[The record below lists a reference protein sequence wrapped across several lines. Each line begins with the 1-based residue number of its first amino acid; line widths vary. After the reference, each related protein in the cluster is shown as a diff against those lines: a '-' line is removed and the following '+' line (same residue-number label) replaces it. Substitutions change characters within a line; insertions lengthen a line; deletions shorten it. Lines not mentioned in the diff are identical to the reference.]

1 MVEEEKELG
10 KVKIDNEVLASIAG
24 VAATSVPGVNRVI
37 RGLVSG
43 IKRVIGKGKETGIK
57 VVLGE
62 GEVSFELSIAVEY
75 GTNIPEIT
83 YQVQKKIKEEVE
95 KMSGL
100 KVSNVDVIVKEVRP
114 PKREIK

>member
-1 MVEEEKELG
+1 MIEEKKELG
-10 KVKIDNEVLASIAG
+10 KVKIDNDVLASIAR
-24 VAATSVPGVNRVI
+24 VAALSVPGVNKVI
-37 RGLVSG
+37 TGLVG
-43 IKRVIGKGKETGIK
+43 GLKKIIRKKYDAGIK

-62 GEVSFELSIAVEY
+62 GEVSFELSIAVDY

-100 KVSNVDVIVKEVRP
+100 VVSNVDVIVKEVKP
-114 PKREIK
+114 LKRETK

>member
-10 KVKIDNEVLASIAG
+10 KVRIDNEVLASIAG
-24 VAATSVPGVNRVI
+24 VAATSVPGVNKVI
-37 RGLVSG
+37 TGLMGGLKKIIRKKQDV
-43 IKRVIGKGKETGIK
+43 GIK
-57 VVLGE
+57 VILGE
-62 GEVSFELSIAVEY
+62 GEVSFELSIAVDY

-100 KVSNVDVIVKEVRP
+100 KVSNVDVIVKEVKP
-114 PKREIK
+114 PKKEIK